1 MPPETEQTSA
11 GPRGLTSAEVA
22 ELTAAGKVNVVT
34 ETTSRTTKEIVRA
47 NVVTRFNIL
56 LGVLLV
62 VILVVV
68 QQPRDALFGIVLV
81 SNAAIGII
89 QELRAKRTLDRLA
102 LLTAPKASVLR
113 DGQQTQVPV
122 EAIVE
127 GDIIAIATGDQ
138 VPVDGPV
145 IRARGLEIDE
155 SLLTG
160 ESDPVTKDIDDM
172 CLSGSFV
179 VAGSGWFRAERVGDD
194 AYAASLAREAK
205 KFTLVASEL
214 RDGVNWIIG
223 GVSWIVGPMI
233 LLLLWSQ
240 TRLGTGWKDAL
251 SSGVAG
257 AVGMIPQGLVL
268 LTSLAFAVGVV
279 RLGRRN
285 VLVQELPAIEG
296 LARVDTVCFDKTGTL
311 TEGTLVVRDVV
322 ALGDRDP
329 EPALAALAA
338 AEPEPNATMRA
349 IASRF
354 SESPGWIPD
363 GAVAFSSARKWSA
376 ASFGHAGTWVLG
388 APEIV
393 LPQNGRLAAQA
404 EQLAA
409 EGSRVL
415 LLAWTEYPLS
425 GEKLP
430 RHLQPVGLVT
440 LGDRIREDAA
450 ATLRYFAAQGVQAKV
465 ISGDHPET
473 VAAIAREVGVPG
485 SAHAVDARNL
495 PTDPDAFADVVNET
509 TVFGR
514 VTPHQKRAMVQAL
527 QSRGHVVAMTGDG
540 VNDVL
545 ALKDADIGVAIG
557 SGSAASRAVAQLV
570 LIDGEFSTMPD
581 VVSEGRKVIS
591 NIERVANLFVT
602 KTVYAVFIALAIGLA
617 GRPFPFLPRHLTLV
631 GSITIGVPAF
641 FLALAPSAD
650 RAQRGFV
657 RRVLSFAL
665 PTGLAAG
672 VATFAAYEVAIAEG
686 VTLQE
691 ARTTATLVLA
701 AIGIF
706 ALAMVSQPLLPW
718 KKILIGS
725 MVGFL
730 VLLLISNTS
739 QEFFELNLPR
749 PVVLLA
755 AIGVVAI
762 TGTLMIMTLRS
773 VGWIR
778 QVPAYLRENP
788 PNVSA
793 TWTDLRSRVT
803 AAWTSEEDQSLIERY
818 RAWRPAV
825 LEEEAAD
832 AARPAPPAPVPEPDL
847 PAPED
852 LDTLEWFAADDVLE
866 DMERKADKSV
876 GSE

>member
-1 MPPETEQTSA
+1 MTAETQDVAA
-11 GPRGLTSAEVA
+11 GPQGLTSAEVA
-22 ELTAAGKVNVVT
+22 KRTAAGHVNVVT
-34 ETTSRTTKEIVRA
+34 ETTGRTTGDIIRA

-56 LGVLLV
+56 LGVLLLI
-62 VILVVV
+62 ILLVV

-102 LLTAPKASVLR
+102 LLTAPMASVMR
-113 DGQQTQVPV
+113 DGHQAQVPV
-122 EAIVE
+122 EQIVKGDVVAIS
-127 GDIIAIATGDQ
+127 TGDQ

-145 IRARGLEIDE
+145 LRARGLEIDE

-160 ESDPVTKDIDDM
+160 ESDPVAKDSGDT

-179 VAGSGWFRAERVGDD
+179 VAGSGWFRADRVGDD
-194 AYAASLAREAK
+194 GYAAALAIEAK

-233 LLLLWSQ
+233 LLVLWSQ
-240 TRLGTGWKDAL
+240 IRLDAEWKDAL

-311 TEGTLVVRDVV
+311 TEGTLAVRDVIQI
-322 ALGDRDP
+322 GER
-329 EPALAALAA
+329 EPDAGLAALVAV
-338 AEPEPNATMRA
+338 EPEPNATLQA
-349 IASRF
+349 IADRF
-354 SESPGWIPD
+354 DRPPGWKST
-363 GAVAFSSARKWSA
+363 GAVPFSSARKWSA
-376 ASFGHAGTWVLG
+376 ASFETHGTWVLG

-393 LPQNGRLAAQA
+393 LPGDTRATGPAQRMA
-404 EQLAA
+404 E
-409 EGSRVL
+409 EGNRVV
-415 LLAWTEYPLS
+415 LLAWTDYPLR
-425 GEKLP
+425 GDNLP
-430 RHLQPVGLVT
+430 RQLKPVALVA

-450 ATLRYFAAQGVQAKV
+450 ATLRYFAAQGVQTKV

-485 SAHAVDARNL
+485 SAHAVDARRL
-495 PTDPDAFADVVNET
+495 PQDPEAFTDAVNDN

-527 QSRGHVVAMTGDG
+527 QARGHVVAMTGDG

-570 LIDGEFSTMPD
+570 LIDGEFSTLPH
-581 VVSEGRKVIS
+581 VVGEGRKVIS

-602 KTVYAVFIALAIGLA
+602 KTVYAVFIALAIGLV

-631 GSITIGVPAF
+631 GTVTIGVPAF

-650 RAQRGFV
+650 RARPGFV

-672 VATFAAYEVAIAEG
+672 LATFAAYEMAIAEG

-706 ALAMVSQPLLPW
+706 ALAMVSRPLLPW

-725 MVGFL
+725 MVAFL
-730 VLLLISNTS
+730 VLLLVSSAS

-749 PVVLLA
+749 AVVLLA
-755 AIGVVAI
+755 AIGIVAI
-762 TGTLMIMTLRS
+762 TGTLMISTLRA
-773 VGWIR
+773 VGWAR
-778 QVPAYLRENP
+778 QVPVYLREHP

-793 TWTDLRSRVT
+793 TWSDLRRRVT
-803 AAWTSEEDQSLIERY
+803 DVWDSDEDSGLIERY
-818 RAWRPAV
+818 RAWRPES
-825 LEEEAAD
+825 LEDGTPPSALPG
-832 AARPAPPAPVPEPDL
+832 PAPPEDEPDL

-852 LDTLEWFAADDVLE
+852 LDTLEWFDTE
-866 DMERKADKSV
+866 DFLQE
-876 GSE
+876 

>member
-1 MPPETEQTSA
+1 MTSETQHVA
-11 GPRGLTSAEVA
+11 AQPQGLSSAEVA
-22 ELTAAGKVNVVT
+22 ERVAAGQVNVVE
-34 ETTSRTTKEIVRA
+34 ETTSRTTAEIIRA

-56 LGVLLV
+56 LGVLLLIILIV
-62 VILVVV
+62 VRE
-68 QQPRDALFGIVLV
+68 PRDALFGIVLV

-102 LLTAPKASVLR
+102 LLTAPMAGVLR
-113 DGQQTQVPV
+113 DGRQVDIPV
-122 EAIVE
+122 DQIVK
-127 GDIIAIATGDQ
+127 DDLIALATGDQ
-138 VPVDGPV
+138 VPVDGPTT
-145 IRARGLEIDE
+145 RARGLEIDE

-160 ESDPVTKDIDDM
+160 ESDPVVKDEGDM

-179 VAGSGWFRAERVGDD
+179 VAGSGWFKAERVGEE
-194 AYAASLAREAK
+194 AYAAALAKEAK
-205 KFTLVASEL
+205 QFTLVNSEL

-233 LLLLWSQ
+233 ALLLWSQ
-240 TRLGTGWKDAL
+240 LRLEDESVGWIGAL

-311 TEGTLVVRDVV
+311 TEGTLAVRDIIT
-322 ALGDRDP
+322 LGERDP
-329 EPALAALAA
+329 EPALAALVA
-338 AEPEPNATMRA
+338 AEPEPNATLQA
-349 IASRF
+349 IADRF
-354 SESPGWIPD
+354 SADRSWRTD
-363 GAVAFSSARKWSA
+363 GAVPFSSARKWSA
-376 ASFGHAGTWVLG
+376 ASFGDHGTWVMG

-393 LPQNGRLAAQA
+393 LPSNARVGAQA
-404 EQLAA
+404 EALAE
-409 EGSRVL
+409 EGNRVVI
-415 LLAWTEYPLS
+415 LAWTDYPLNGDS
-425 GEKLP
+425 LP
-430 RHLQPVGLVT
+430 RQLQPAALIT

-450 ATLRYFAAQGVQAKV
+450 ATLRFFAAQGVQAKV

-485 SAHAVDARNL
+485 SANAVDARRL
-495 PTDPDAFADVVNET
+495 PRDPEAFTEAIEQG

-557 SGSAASRAVAQLV
+557 GGSAASRAVAQLV
-570 LIDGEFSTMPD
+570 LIDGEFSTLPE
-581 VVSEGRKVIS
+581 VVAEGRKVIG

-602 KTVYAVFIALAIGLA
+602 KTVYAIFIALAIGLV

-641 FLALAPSAD
+641 FLALAPTAE
-650 RAQRGFV
+650 RARPGFV
-657 RRVLSFAL
+657 RRVLSFSL

-672 VATFAAYEVAIAEG
+672 LATFGAYEMAIAEE

-701 AIGIF
+701 AIGLF
-706 ALAMVSQPLLPW
+706 ALAIVSRPLLPW

-725 MVGFL
+725 MIAFL
-730 VLLLISNTS
+730 VLLLISGTS
-739 QEFFELNLPR
+739 QDFFELNLPR
-749 PVVLLA
+749 PVVLVA

-762 TGTLMIMTLRS
+762 TGSLMMTTLRA
-773 VGWIR
+773 VGWAR
-778 QVPAYLRENP
+778 QVPLYLREHP

-793 TWTDLRSRVT
+793 TWTDLRERLSHAVT
-803 AAWTSEEDQSLIERY
+803 GGDDDDTGVMDRY
-818 RAWRPAV
+818 RAWPDERTG
-825 LEEEAAD
+825 EMEALPEPEPE
-832 AARPAPPAPVPEPDL
+832 PAPPP
-847 PAPED
+847 PED
-852 LDTLEWFAADDVLE
+852 FDTLEWFNTEDLLDD
-866 DMERKADKSV
+866 R
-876 GSE
+876 

>member
-1 MPPETEQTSA
+1 MTSETQHIAASPE
-11 GPRGLTSAEVA
+11 G
-22 ELTAAGKVNVVT
+22 LTAAQVAERTAAGQINVVT
-34 ETTSRTTKEIVRA
+34 ETTSRTAGEIIRA

-62 VILVVV
+62 IILVVV
-68 QQPRDALFGIVLV
+68 QQPKDALFGIVLV

-89 QELRAKRTLDRLA
+89 QELRAKKTLDRLA
-102 LLTAPKASVLR
+102 LLTAPLASVQR
-113 DGQQTQVPV
+113 DGQQVQIPV
-122 EAIVE
+122 DQLVQ
-127 GDIIAIATGDQ
+127 DDVIAISTGDQ

-145 IRARGLEIDE
+145 IRARSLEIDE

-160 ESDPVTKDIDDM
+160 ESDPVVKDVGDM

-179 VAGSGWFRAERVGDD
+179 VAGSGWFRASRVGDD
-194 AYAASLAREAK
+194 AYAASLAKEAK

-240 TRLGTGWKDAL
+240 VRLDHTWKEAL

-311 TEGTLVVRDVV
+311 TEGTLAVREVFT
-322 ALGDRDP
+322 LGDRDP
-329 EPALAALAA
+329 DPALAALVAV
-338 AEPEPNATMRA
+338 EPEPNATLQA
-349 IASRF
+349 LADRF
-354 SESPGWIPD
+354 DNPPGWRSD
-363 GAVAFSSARKWSA
+363 GAVPFSSARKWSA
-376 ASFGHAGTWVLG
+376 ASFESNGTWVMG

-393 LPQNGRLAAQA
+393 LPGNAKVAREAQRY
-404 EQLAA
+404 AA
-409 EGSRVL
+409 EGSRVVV
-415 LLAWTEYPLS
+415 LAFTDYPLNGDS
-425 GEKLP
+425 LP
-430 RHLQPVGLVT
+430 RQLQPVALVT
-440 LGDRIREDAA
+440 LGDRIRADAA
-450 ATLRYFAAQGVQAKV
+450 ATLRFFAAQGVQAKV

-485 SAHAVDARNL
+485 SAHPVDARRL
-495 PTDPDAFADVVNET
+495 PSDPESFADVINES

-557 SGSAASRAVAQLV
+557 GGSAASRAVAQLV
-570 LIDGEFSTMPD
+570 LIDGEFSTLPH
-581 VVSEGRKVIS
+581 VVGEGRKVIS

-602 KTVYAVFIALAIGLA
+602 KTVYAIFIALAIGLV

-641 FLALAPSAD
+641 FLALAPTSD
-650 RAQRGFV
+650 RARPGFV

-672 VATFAAYEVAIAEG
+672 LATFAAYEMAIAEE

-730 VLLLISNTS
+730 VLLLISGTS
-739 QEFFELNLPR
+739 QDFFELNLPR
-749 PVVLLA
+749 AVVLVA

-762 TGTLMIMTLRS
+762 TGTVMISTLRA
-773 VGWIR
+773 VGWAK
-778 QVPAYLRENP
+778 QVPVYLREHP
-788 PNVSA
+788 PNVSE

-803 AAWTSEEDQSLIERY
+803 HAWTSEEDEGLIERY
-818 RAWRPAV
+818 RSWRP
-825 LEEEAAD
+825 ERIEASPD
-832 AARPAPPAPVPEPDL
+832 APALPDTPPPPEPEL

-852 LDTLEWFAADDVLE
+852 LDTLEWFNTE
-866 DMERKADKSV
+866 DLLDK
-876 GSE
+876 

>member
-1 MPPETEQTSA
+1 MTSDTEPVTASLE
-11 GPRGLTSAEVA
+11 GLTSAEVA
-22 ELTAAGKVNVVT
+22 EKTAAGNVNVVA
-34 ETTSRTTKEIVRA
+34 ESTSRTTAEIVRA
-47 NVVTRFNIL
+47 NLVTRFNIL
-56 LGVLLV
+56 LGILLLIILLV
-62 VILVVV
+62 VR
-68 QQPRDALFGIVLV
+68 QPKDALFGIVLV

-102 LLTAPKASVLR
+102 LLTAPLASVRR
-113 DGQQTQVPV
+113 DGRQIQVPV
-122 EAIVE
+122 DQIVE
-127 GDIIAIATGDQ
+127 DDVIALATGDQ

-145 IRARGLEIDE
+145 LRARGLEIDE

-160 ESDPVTKDIDDM
+160 ESDPVIKQPGDT

-179 VAGSGWFRAERVGDD
+179 VAGSGWFSAERVGED

-205 KFTLVASEL
+205 KFTLVSSEL
-214 RDGVNWIIG
+214 RDGVDWIIG

-240 TRLGTGWKDAL
+240 LKLDHTWKEAL

-279 RLGRRN
+279 KLGRKN

-311 TEGTLVVRDVV
+311 TEGKLAVRNVL
-322 ALGDRDP
+322 ALGERDP

-338 AEPEPNATMRA
+338 IEPEPNATLQA
-349 IASRF
+349 IADRF
-354 SESPGWIPD
+354 PTNPGWVSD
-363 GAVAFSSARKWSA
+363 GAVPFSSARKWSA
-376 ASFGHAGTWVLG
+376 GSFGSVGTWVLG

-393 LPQNGRLAAQA
+393 VPKHTRVVTRAQ
-404 EQLAA
+404 ELAA
-409 EGSRVL
+409 EGNRVVVVACTDYSL
-415 LLAWTEYPLS
+415 N
-425 GEKLP
+425 GDHLP
-430 RHLQPVGLVT
+430 RRLEPVGLVT
-440 LGDRIREDAA
+440 LGDKIRDDAA

-465 ISGDHPET
+465 ISGDHPDT
-473 VAAIAREVGVPG
+473 VGAIARQVGVPG
-485 SAHAVDARNL
+485 SANAVDARHL
-495 PTDPDAFADVVNET
+495 PGDPDNFADVIDEAS
-509 TVFGR
+509 VFGR

-545 ALKDADIGVAIG
+545 ALKDADIGVAVG
-557 SGSAASRAVAQLV
+557 GGSAASRAVAQLV
-570 LIDGEFSTMPD
+570 LIDGEFSTLPE
-581 VVSEGRKVIS
+581 VVGEGRRVIS

-602 KTVYAVFIALAIGLA
+602 KTVYAVFIALAIGLV

-641 FLALAPSAD
+641 FLALAPSSE

-672 VATFAAYEVAIAEG
+672 LATFAAYEMAISEQ

-701 AIGIF
+701 AVGLF
-706 ALAMVSQPLLPW
+706 ALGIVSRPLLPW

-725 MVGFL
+725 MVAFL
-730 VLLLISNTS
+730 ILLLVSGSS
-739 QEFFELNLPR
+739 QRFFELNLPR
-749 PVVLLA
+749 AVVLVA
-755 AIGVVAI
+755 GIGVVAI
-762 TGTLMIMTLRS
+762 TGSVMIFTLRA
-773 VGWIR
+773 VGWIK
-778 QVPAYLRENP
+778 QVPTYLREHP
-788 PNVSA
+788 PNVSE
-793 TWTDLRSRVT
+793 TWSELRTRLHD
-803 AAWTSEEDQSLIERY
+803 AWTSEEETGLIERY
-818 RAWRPAV
+818 RSWRPAP
-825 LEEEAAD
+825 LETEET
-832 AARPAPPAPVPEPDL
+832 RPPAEPEL

-852 LDTLEWFAADDVLE
+852 LDTLEWFNTDDVLGE
-866 DMERKADKSV
+866 
-876 GSE
+876 

>member
-1 MPPETEQTSA
+1 MTSDVQPVIA
-11 GPRGLTSAEVA
+11 SPDGLSTAEVA
-22 ELTAAGKVNVVT
+22 ERTAAGQVNVVT
-34 ETTSRTTKEIVRA
+34 ETTSRSAGDIIRA

-56 LGVLLV
+56 LGILLIIILFV
-62 VILVVV
+62 VR
-68 QQPRDALFGIVLV
+68 QPKDALFGIVLV

-102 LLTAPKASVLR
+102 LLTAPLTSVRR
-113 DGQQTQVPV
+113 DGREVQIPV
-122 EAIVE
+122 DQIVQ
-127 GDIIAIATGDQ
+127 DDVVALATGDQ

-145 IRARGLEIDE
+145 LRARGLEIDE

-160 ESDPVTKDIDDM
+160 ESDPVIKEVGDT

-179 VAGSGWFRAERVGDD
+179 VAGSGWFEADRVGDE
-194 AYAASLAREAK
+194 AYAASLAKEAK
-205 KFTLVASEL
+205 KFTLVSSEL
-214 RDGVNWIIG
+214 RDGVDWIIG

-240 TRLGTGWKDAL
+240 LSLDHTWQEAL

-311 TEGTLVVRDVV
+311 TEGTLAVRDVV
-322 ALGDRDP
+322 VLGERNP

-338 AEPEPNATMRA
+338 EEPEPNATLQA
-349 IASRF
+349 IADRF
-354 SESPGWIPD
+354 NQPPGWVAD
-363 GAVAFSSARKWSA
+363 GAVPFSSARKWSA
-376 ASFGHAGTWVLG
+376 ASFGSSGTWVLG

-393 LPQNGRLAAQA
+393 LPNNSRVTAQA
-404 EQLAA
+404 QQLAA
-409 EGSRVL
+409 EGNRVVL
-415 LLAWTEYPLS
+415 VAFTDYPLK
-425 GEKLP
+425 GESLP
-430 RHLQPVGLVT
+430 RQLQPVGLVT

-495 PTDPDAFADVVNET
+495 PDDPEAFADIIEES

-557 SGSAASRAVAQLV
+557 GGSAASRAVAQLV
-570 LIDGEFSTMPD
+570 LIDGQFSTLPH
-581 VVSEGRKVIS
+581 VVGEGRKVIG

-602 KTVYAVFIALAIGLA
+602 KTVYAVFIALAIGLV

-641 FLALAPSAD
+641 FLALAPTAE
-650 RAQRGFV
+650 RARPGFV

-672 VATFAAYEVAIAEG
+672 LATFAAYEMAIAEE
-686 VTLQE
+686 VALPE

-701 AIGIF
+701 AVGLF
-706 ALAMVSQPLLPW
+706 ALGIVSRPLLPW

-725 MVGFL
+725 MVAFL
-730 VLLLISNTS
+730 ILLLVSGTS
-739 QEFFELNLPR
+739 QDFFELNLPR
-749 PVVLLA
+749 AVVLVA

-762 TGTLMIMTLRS
+762 TGTAMITTLRA

-778 QVPAYLRENP
+778 QVPVYLREHP
-788 PNVSA
+788 PDVTA
-793 TWTDLRSRVT
+793 TWTDLRSRVSH
-803 AAWTSEEDQSLIERY
+803 AWNSEEDVSLVERY
-818 RAWRPAV
+818 RSWRPAAV
-825 LEEEAAD
+825 DGGDAKPALPEAA
-832 AARPAPPAPVPEPDL
+832 AEEQEPEL

-852 LDTLEWFAADDVLE
+852 LDTLEWFNSDDVL
-866 DMERKADKSV
+866 DR
-876 GSE
+876 

>member
-1 MPPETEQTSA
+1 MTSDIESMTTSPE
-11 GPRGLTSAEVA
+11 GLTSAQVA
-22 ELTAAGKVNVVT
+22 ERTAAGQVNVVE
-34 ETTSRTTKEIVRA
+34 ETTSRTVAEIVKA
-47 NVVTRFNIL
+47 NLVTRFNIL
-56 LGVLLV
+56 LGILLLITLIVLR
-62 VILVVV
+62 
-68 QQPRDALFGIVLV
+68 QPKDALFGIVLV
-81 SNAAIGII
+81 SNAAIGIV
-89 QELRAKRTLDRLA
+89 QELRAKQTLDHLA
-102 LLTAPKASVLR
+102 VLTAPLTSVRR
-113 DGQQTQVPV
+113 DGRQVQIPV
-122 EAIVE
+122 DQIVQ
-127 GDIIAIATGDQ
+127 DDVIALATGDQ
-138 VPVDGPV
+138 VAVDGPV

-160 ESDPVTKDIDDM
+160 ESDPVIKEVDDT

-179 VAGSGWFRAERVGDD
+179 VAGSGWFRADRVGED

-205 KFTLVASEL
+205 KFTLVSSEL
-214 RDGVNWIIG
+214 RDGVDWIIG

-233 LLLLWSQ
+233 LLLVWSQ
-240 TRLGTGWKDAL
+240 LRLDHTWQEAL

-311 TEGTLVVRDVV
+311 TEGTLAVRDVIT
-322 ALGDRDP
+322 LGDKDP

-338 AEPEPNATMRA
+338 AEPDPNATLQA
-349 IASRF
+349 IADRF
-354 SESPGWIPD
+354 TESPGWISG
-363 GAVAFSSARKWSA
+363 GAVPFSSARKWSA
-376 ASFGHAGTWVLG
+376 ASFDTAGTWVLG

-393 LPQNGRLAAQA
+393 LPTNSRIAARAQELAT
-404 EQLAA
+404 
-409 EGSRVL
+409 EGSRVI
-415 LLAWTEYPLS
+415 LLAWTDYPLS
-425 GEKLP
+425 GENLP
-430 RHLQPVGLVT
+430 RQLQPVGLVT
-440 LGDRIREDAA
+440 LGDRIRDDAS

-485 SAHAVDARNL
+485 SAHAVDARDL
-495 PTDPDAFADVVNET
+495 PEDPEAFADIIEQS

-557 SGSAASRAVAQLV
+557 GGSAASRAVAQLV
-570 LIDGEFSTMPD
+570 LIDGEFSTLPH
-581 VVSEGRKVIS
+581 VVGEGRKVIS

-602 KTVYAVFIALAIGLA
+602 KTVYAIFIALAIGLA

-641 FLALAPSAD
+641 FLALAPTAD
-650 RAQRGFV
+650 RARPGFV

-672 VATFAAYEVAIAEG
+672 LATFAAYEMAIAEG
-686 VTLQE
+686 VTLPE

-701 AIGIF
+701 AIGLF
-706 ALAMVSQPLLPW
+706 ALAMVSRPLLPW

-725 MVGFL
+725 MVTFL
-730 VLLLISNTS
+730 ILLLISGAS
-739 QEFFELNLPR
+739 QDFFELDLPR

-762 TGTLMIMTLRS
+762 TGTVMITTLRS

-778 QVPAYLRENP
+778 QVPVYLREHP
-788 PNVSA
+788 PDVSA
-793 TWTDLRSRVT
+793 TWTDLRSRLT
-803 AAWTSEEDQSLIERY
+803 YAWSSEEDISLVERY
-818 RAWRPAV
+818 RAWRPNEIEAGASPPQ
-825 LEEEAAD
+825 LPEPEPESEEAA
-832 AARPAPPAPVPEPDL
+832 PDL

-852 LDTLEWFAADDVLE
+852 LDTLEWFNSDDIL
-866 DMERKADKSV
+866 DK
-876 GSE
+876 

>member
-1 MPPETEQTSA
+1 MTSDVQPVIA
-11 GPRGLTSAEVA
+11 SPDGLSTAEVA
-22 ELTAAGKVNVVT
+22 ERTAAGQVNVVT
-34 ETTSRTTKEIVRA
+34 ETTSRSAGDIIRA

-56 LGVLLV
+56 LGILLIIILFV
-62 VILVVV
+62 VR
-68 QQPRDALFGIVLV
+68 QPKDALFGIVLV

-89 QELRAKRTLDRLA
+89 QELRAKRTLDHLA
-102 LLTAPKASVLR
+102 LLTAPLTSVRR
-113 DGQQTQVPV
+113 DGREVQIPV
-122 EAIVE
+122 DQIVQ
-127 GDIIAIATGDQ
+127 DDVVALATGDQ

-145 IRARGLEIDE
+145 LRARGLEIDE

-160 ESDPVTKDIDDM
+160 ESDPVIKEVGDT

-179 VAGSGWFRAERVGDD
+179 VAGSGWFEADRVGDE
-194 AYAASLAREAK
+194 AYAASLAKEAK
-205 KFTLVASEL
+205 KFTLVSSEL
-214 RDGVNWIIG
+214 RDGVDWIIG

-240 TRLGTGWKDAL
+240 LRLDHTWQEAL

-279 RLGRRN
+279 RLGRRR

-311 TEGTLVVRDVV
+311 TEGTLAVREVVV
-322 ALGDRDP
+322 LGERDP
-329 EPALAALAA
+329 APALSALAAE
-338 AEPEPNATMRA
+338 EPEPNATLQA
-349 IASRF
+349 IAERF
-354 SESPGWIPD
+354 HQPPGWVAD
-363 GAVAFSSARKWSA
+363 GAVPFSSARKWSA
-376 ASFGHAGTWVLG
+376 ASFGSSGTWVLG

-393 LPQNGRLAAQA
+393 LPNNSRVAAQA
-404 EQLAA
+404 QHLAA
-409 EGSRVL
+409 EGSRVVL
-415 LLAWTEYPLS
+415 VAHTDYPLS
-425 GEKLP
+425 GESLP
-430 RHLQPVGLVT
+430 RQLQPVGLVT
-440 LGDRIREDAA
+440 LGDRIRDDAA

-495 PTDPDAFADVVNET
+495 PDDPEAFADTIEES

-557 SGSAASRAVAQLV
+557 GGSAASRAVAQLV
-570 LIDGEFSTMPD
+570 LIDGEFSTLPH
-581 VVSEGRKVIS
+581 VVGEGRKVIG

-602 KTVYAVFIALAIGLA
+602 KTVYAVFIALAIGLV

-641 FLALAPSAD
+641 FLALAPTAE
-650 RAQRGFV
+650 RARPGFV

-672 VATFAAYEVAIAEG
+672 LATFAAYEMAIAEE
-686 VTLQE
+686 VALPE

-701 AIGIF
+701 AVGLF
-706 ALAMVSQPLLPW
+706 ALGIVSRPLLPW

-725 MVGFL
+725 MVAFL
-730 VLLLISNTS
+730 ILLLISGTS
-739 QEFFELNLPR
+739 QDFFELNLPR
-749 PVVLLA
+749 AVVLVA

-762 TGTLMIMTLRS
+762 TGTAMITTLRA

-778 QVPAYLRENP
+778 QVPVYLREHP
-788 PNVSA
+788 PDVTA
-793 TWTDLRSRVT
+793 TWTDLRSRVSH
-803 AAWTSEEDQSLIERY
+803 AWNSEEDVSLVERY
-818 RAWRPAV
+818 RSWRPTAV
-825 LEEEAAD
+825 DSGATQPALPEAAD
-832 AARPAPPAPVPEPDL
+832 EEKEPEL

-852 LDTLEWFAADDVLE
+852 LDTLEWFNSDDIL
-866 DMERKADKSV
+866 DR
-876 GSE
+876 

>member
-1 MPPETEQTSA
+1 MTSETQDIAANPP
-11 GPRGLTSAEVA
+11 GLSSAEVA
-22 ELTAAGKVNVVT
+22 ERVAAGQVNVVE
-34 ETTSRTTKEIVRA
+34 ETTSRTTGEIIRA

-56 LGVLLV
+56 LGILLV
-62 VILVVV
+62 IILVVV
-68 QQPRDALFGIVLV
+68 REPRDGLFGIVLV
-81 SNAAIGII
+81 SNAAIGIV

-102 LLTAPKASVLR
+102 LLTAPMASVIR
-113 DGQQTQVPV
+113 DGRQVQVPTDQ
-122 EAIVE
+122 IVK
-127 GDIIAIATGDQ
+127 GDLVALATGDQ

-145 IRARGLEIDE
+145 TRSRGLEIDE

-160 ESDPVTKDIDDM
+160 ESDPVGKETADM

-179 VAGSGWFRAERVGDD
+179 VAGSGWFKAERVGEE
-194 AYAASLAREAK
+194 AYAAALAKEAK
-205 KFTLVASEL
+205 QFTMVNSEL

-233 LLLLWSQ
+233 ALLLWSQ
-240 TRLGTGWKDAL
+240 MRLEDQDIRWVDAL

-268 LTSLAFAVGVV
+268 LTSLAFAVGVI

-296 LARVDTVCFDKTGTL
+296 LARVDVVCFDKTGTL
-311 TEGTLVVRDVV
+311 TEGTLAVSEVIPLSDLAV
-322 ALGDRDP
+322 
-329 EPALAALAA
+329 ESALAAMVA
-338 AEPEPNATMRA
+338 AEPEPNATLQA
-349 IASRF
+349 IADRF
-354 SESPGWIPD
+354 ASDNPWHAD
-363 GAVAFSSARKWSA
+363 GAVPFSSARKWSA
-376 ASFGHAGTWVLG
+376 ASFGERGTWVLG

-393 LPQNGRLAAQA
+393 LPRDTKVSVRAESLA
-404 EQLAA
+404 E
-409 EGSRVL
+409 EGNRVV
-415 LLAWTEYPLS
+415 LLAWTDYPLS
-425 GEKLP
+425 GDSLP
-430 RHLQPVGLVT
+430 RQLQAAALVT

-450 ATLRYFAAQGVQAKV
+450 ETLRYFAAQGVQAKV

-485 SAHAVDARNL
+485 SSHAVDARRL
-495 PTDPDAFADVVNET
+495 PRDAETFADVIEQG

-557 SGSAASRAVAQLV
+557 GGSAASRAVAQLV
-570 LIDGEFSTMPD
+570 LIDGEFNTLPS
-581 VVSEGRKVIS
+581 VVAEGRKVIS

-602 KTVYAVFIALAIGLA
+602 KTVYAVFIALAVGLV

-641 FLALAPSAD
+641 FLALAPTAD
-650 RAQRGFV
+650 RARPGFV

-672 VATFAAYEVAIAEG
+672 LATFGAYEMAIAEE

-701 AIGIF
+701 AIGLF
-706 ALAMVSQPLLPW
+706 ALAIVSRPLLPW

-725 MVGFL
+725 MIAFL
-730 VLLLISNTS
+730 MLLLISSSS
-739 QEFFELNLPR
+739 QDFFELNLPR
-749 PVVLLA
+749 AVVLVA

-762 TGTLMIMTLRS
+762 TGSGMMLTLRA
-773 VGWIR
+773 VGWAR
-778 QVPAYLRENP
+778 QVPVYLREHP
-788 PNVSA
+788 PNVTA
-793 TWTDLRSRVT
+793 TWTDLRQRLVHAWSAEET
-803 AAWTSEEDQSLIERY
+803 ADTTIIERY
-818 RAWRPAV
+818 RTWQPERLPVAEIETRPA
-825 LEEEAAD
+825 EAD
-832 AARPAPPAPVPEPDL
+832 SVPPP
-847 PAPED
+847 PED
-852 LDTLEWFAADDVLE
+852 FDTLEWFNTEDLLE
-866 DMERKADKSV
+866 E
-876 GSE
+876 

>member
-1 MPPETEQTSA
+1 MTSETQIAA
-11 GPRGLTSAEVA
+11 GPEGLTSAEVA
-22 ELTAAGKVNVVT
+22 ERTAAGQVNVVT
-34 ETTSRTTKEIVRA
+34 ETTSRSTGDIIRA

-56 LGVLLV
+56 LGVLLLI
-62 VILVVV
+62 ILLVV
-68 QQPRDALFGIVLV
+68 QQPKDALFGIVLV
-81 SNAAIGII
+81 SNAAIGIV

-102 LLTAPKASVLR
+102 LLTAPLASVRR
-113 DGQQTQVPV
+113 DGKEVQIPV
-122 EAIVE
+122 DQLVK
-127 GDIIAIATGDQ
+127 DDVIAISTGDQ

-160 ESDPVTKDIDDM
+160 ESDPVAKEVDDV

-179 VAGSGWFRAERVGDD
+179 VAGSGWFRANRVGDE
-194 AYAASLAREAK
+194 AYAASLAIEAK

-240 TRLGTGWKDAL
+240 LRLDHTWKEAL

-311 TEGTLVVRDVV
+311 TEGILAVRDVFV
-322 ALGDRDP
+322 LGERDP
-329 EPALAALAA
+329 EPALAALVA
-338 AEPEPNATMRA
+338 AEPEPNATLQA
-349 IASRF
+349 IADRF
-354 SESPGWIPD
+354 DTPPGWRTE
-363 GAVAFSSARKWSA
+363 GAVPFSSARKWSA
-376 ASFGHAGTWVLG
+376 ASFGTKGTWVMG

-393 LPQNGRLAAQA
+393 LPGNAKVTREAERLAT
-404 EQLAA
+404 
-409 EGSRVL
+409 EGSRVIVV
-415 LLAWTEYPLS
+415 AWTDYPLNGDS
-425 GEKLP
+425 LP
-430 RHLQPVGLVT
+430 RQLQPAALVT

-495 PTDPDAFADVVNET
+495 PRDAEAFADVINEA

-557 SGSAASRAVAQLV
+557 GGSAASRAVAQLV
-570 LIDGEFSTMPD
+570 LIDGEFSTLPE
-581 VVSEGRKVIS
+581 VVGEGRKVIS

-602 KTVYAVFIALAIGLA
+602 KTVYAVFIALAIGLV

-641 FLALAPSAD
+641 FLAIAPSTE
-650 RAQRGFV
+650 RARPGFV

-672 VATFAAYEVAIAEG
+672 LATFAAYEMAIAEE
-686 VTLQE
+686 VSLQE

-701 AIGIF
+701 AIGLF
-706 ALAMVSQPLLPW
+706 ALAMVSRPLLPW

-725 MVGFL
+725 MVAFL
-730 VLLLISNTS
+730 VLLLISGTS
-739 QEFFELNLPR
+739 QDFFELNLPR
-749 PVVLLA
+749 AVVLVA

-762 TGTLMIMTLRS
+762 TGTVMISTLRA

-778 QVPAYLRENP
+778 QVPVYLREHP
-788 PNVSA
+788 PSVSA
-793 TWTDLRSRVT
+793 TWSDLRERASH
-803 AAWTSEEDQSLIERY
+803 AWSSEEDDSLIERY
-818 RAWRPAV
+818 RSWRPDR
-825 LEEEAAD
+825 LEPSAEAPSLPATED
-832 AARPAPPAPVPEPDL
+832 RPREPEL

-852 LDTLEWFAADDVLE
+852 LDTLEWFNTEDFLE
-866 DMERKADKSV
+866 E
-876 GSE
+876 

>member
-1 MPPETEQTSA
+1 MTAETQDVVAS
-11 GPRGLTSAEVA
+11 PQGLTSAEVA
-22 ELTAAGKVNVVT
+22 ERTAAGQVNVVT
-34 ETTSRTTKEIVRA
+34 ETTGRTTGEIIRA

-56 LGVLLV
+56 LGVLLLI
-62 VILVVV
+62 ILIIV

-81 SNAAIGII
+81 SNAAIGIV

-102 LLTAPKASVLR
+102 LLTAPLASVMR
-113 DGQQTQVPV
+113 DGRQVQVPV
-122 EAIVE
+122 DEIVK
-127 GDIIAIATGDQ
+127 DDVIAISTGDQ

-160 ESDPVTKDIDDM
+160 ESDPVVKEVGDT

-179 VAGSGWFRAERVGDD
+179 VAGSGWFRAQRVGDD
-194 AYAASLAREAK
+194 GYAASLAREAK

-233 LLLLWSQ
+233 LLVLWSQ
-240 TRLGTGWKDAL
+240 LRLDADWKSAL

-311 TEGTLVVRDVV
+311 TEGTLAVRDVIV
-322 ALGDRDP
+322 LGER
-329 EPALAALAA
+329 EPDDGLAALVA
-338 AEPEPNATMRA
+338 AEPEPNATLKA
-349 IASRF
+349 IGDRF
-354 SESPGWIPD
+354 DSPPGWRAE
-363 GAVAFSSARKWSA
+363 GAVPFSSARKWSA
-376 ASFGHAGTWVLG
+376 ASFADQGTWVLG

-393 LPQNGRLAAQA
+393 LPGNARVGAQA
-404 EQLAA
+404 ERLAE
-409 EGSRVL
+409 EGSRVV
-415 LLAWTEYPLS
+415 LLAWTDYPLS
-425 GEKLP
+425 GESLP
-430 RHLQPVGLVT
+430 RQLQPVALVT

-485 SAHAVDARNL
+485 SANAVDARRL
-495 PTDPDAFADVVNET
+495 PQDAEAFADVVNEA

-570 LIDGEFSTMPD
+570 LIDGEFSTLPD
-581 VVSEGRKVIS
+581 VVGEGRKVIS

-602 KTVYAVFIALAIGLA
+602 KTVYAVFIALAIGLV

-631 GSITIGVPAF
+631 GTVTIGVPAF

-650 RAQRGFV
+650 RARPGFV
-657 RRVLSFAL
+657 RRVLSFSL

-672 VATFAAYEVAIAEG
+672 LATFAAYEMAIAEE
-686 VTLQE
+686 VSQQE

-706 ALAMVSQPLLPW
+706 ALAMVSRPLLPW

-730 VLLLISNTS
+730 ILLLISGTS
-739 QEFFELNLPR
+739 QDFFALNLPR
-749 PVVLLA
+749 PVVLMA
-755 AIGVVAI
+755 AIGVVAV
-762 TGTLMIMTLRS
+762 TGTLMISTLRG
-773 VGWIR
+773 VGWAR
-778 QVPAYLRENP
+778 QVPVYLREHP
-788 PNVSA
+788 PSVST
-793 TWTDLRSRVT
+793 TWTDLRRRVSDV
-803 AAWTSEEDQSLIERY
+803 WSSEADESLIERY
-818 RAWRPAV
+818 RAWRPEPVA
-825 LEEEAAD
+825 EAETETGL
-832 AARPAPPAPVPEPDL
+832 PEPEPEVVPEL

-852 LDTLEWFAADDVLE
+852 LDTLEWFNTDDFLE
-866 DMERKADKSV
+866 KQPPEST
-876 GSE
+876 